1 MSKGSSARKNWKGIF
16 WVQKTSRAQTET
28 CLDRPCKSNLTC
40 VSFIGSHP
48 PIVGYIHGPERKY
61 HKYFSSANLSLLWIF
76 PLQTLKWL
84 KHLNS
89 MNLFICRSCD
99 SKNIW
104 LLWAFSIANPS
115 YFGYFL
121 CKCCDDLNTWI
132 LWIFPFANLVIACSI
147 GYACAQRSHFCGETN
162 LQIEFLQ
169 IGHWSGYRQWADE
182 KCANLVIIIWHP
194 LTKD

>member
-89 MNLFICRSCD
+89 MNLFICQSCD
-99 SKNIW
+99 SKKIW
-104 LLWAFSIANPS
+104 LLWAFSIANPG
-115 YFGYFL
+115 YFGYFPLQMLWWLKYLAIMNLSL
-121 CKCCDDLNTWI
+121 CKSCDSLQHWI
-132 LWIFPFANLVIACSI
+132 RLCAAQPFLWWNKFANWIPPNRALI
-147 GYACAQRSHFCGETN
+147 R
-162 LQIEFLQ
+162 LQMRNVQ
-169 IGHWSGYRQWADE
+169 TW
-182 KCANLVIIIWHP
+182 
-194 LTKD
+194 